1 MVVSRTESDTPH
13 LPIVRFDYSDATQL
27 VLAAME
33 HMANGTSC
41 DGGVIMFLSQMPW
54 DFWLIFAFLGVVVP
68 WRGRAR
74 LRTLLALPSVGTKE
88 KITLY
93 ATTMAFQWVV
103 AMIVG
108 WRAAARGF
116 TATDLGLSQT
126 NTLAILANSVLGA
139 VILGGLHWLNLR
151 RIGKMEGPAPELMRN
166 IANRVLPKNL
176 EEFLPY
182 IALAVT
188 AGVCEEFLYRG
199 FALAALSKV
208 GLPTWFVV
216 LLTSLL
222 FGLAHTYQGKSGIAG
237 TSLMGLV
244 FGTFRVLTESLV
256 PVAVWHAAV
265 DIVAGIAGKRYLL
278 QGPRDGQ
285 ALQNQGITE

>member
-1 MVVSRTESDTPH
+1 MPASSLVLKPTRTFGSVVGGRPRRIESRIPGLNLAAQPAAFTMVVSRTESDTPH

-103 AMIVG
+103 AMIVA

-116 TATDLGLSQT
+116 TATDLGLS
-126 NTLAILANSVLGA
+126 
-139 VILGGLHWLNLR
+139 
-151 RIGKMEGPAPELMRN
+151 
-166 IANRVLPKNL
+166 
-176 EEFLPY
+176 
-182 IALAVT
+182 
-188 AGVCEEFLYRG
+188 
-199 FALAALSKV
+199 
-208 GLPTWFVV
+208 
-216 LLTSLL
+216 
-222 FGLAHTYQGKSGIAG
+222 
-237 TSLMGLV
+237 
-244 FGTFRVLTESLV
+244 
-256 PVAVWHAAV
+256 
-265 DIVAGIAGKRYLL
+265 
-278 QGPRDGQ
+278 
-285 ALQNQGITE
+285 